1 MTALLRH
8 DQPGRCGCERTVHGA
23 PHWTARSATIED
35 LLKPLLETSDG
46 STVRMTENALEVSYG
61 GKQGRQQ
68 TAGPAS
74 ATRPQKY
81 RAIETRR
88 PLEARLLARL
98 IDGCREFGRIAAPFN
113 LPACRLSAFVKASTN
128 ASVSTQFFSAI

>member
-1 MTALLRH
+1 MTILLRH

-74 ATRPQKY
+74 ATRPQKLPSY
-81 RAIETRR
+81 RN
-88 PLEARLLARL
+88 EAAFRGQLVGAL